1 MQEHSSTPSSPY
13 VLSVCSDMS
22 AWDALVN
29 ESPQGHVFSS
39 SAFLESLGAPY
50 TCYVVTSPQREVLAG
65 AAIMQDGTQMARAPF
80 AFTPHQGILFAKS
93 ISSLGQQKRLTA
105 EFRIT
110 TFFIESLLNFFSNFS
125 MALSPYFKDLRP
137 FQWHNYGK
145 NDLPQ
150 FEIRQRFTG
159 HVSLIDFEINSY
171 LANVRT
177 VRRQEYRKTLAVIEP
192 SNDLKSFL
200 KLYQLTFD
208 RQGISVDG
216 PTLSLVE
223 SICSKALENGYGH
236 LSCAQVDG
244 QAASMAFFVT
254 DSKCAYYLFGA
265 NHPDLRDANASSKL
279 LIDNIATF
287 AAQGLEKFDFVGVN
301 SPQRGDFKLS
311 FNAELIPYQEVHLTS
326 HD

>member
-1 MQEHSSTPSSPY
+1 
-13 VLSVCSDMS
+13 MS

-39 SAFLESLGAPY
+39 RAFLESLGAPY
-50 TCYVVTSPQREVLAG
+50 TCYVVTPPQGEVLAG
-65 AAIMQDGTQMARAPF
+65 AVIMQDGNQMAKAPF
-80 AFTPHQGILFAKS
+80 AFTPHQGIFFAKS
-93 ISSLGQQKRLTA
+93 ISSLGQQKRLIA

-110 TFFIESLLNFFSNFS
+110 VFFIQSLLNCFSNFS

-150 FEIRQRFTG
+150 FEIRQRYTG
-159 HVSLIDFEINSY
+159 HVSLIDFEINNFLST
-171 LANVRT
+171 VRT

-192 SNDLKSFL
+192 SHDLKSFL

-208 RQGISVDG
+208 RQGIAIDG
-216 PTLSLVE
+216 QTLSLVE
-223 SICSKALENGYGH
+223 SICSKALENGYGY
-236 LSCAQVDG
+236 LSGAQVDG
-244 QAASMAFFVT
+244 QVASMAFFVT
-254 DSKCAYYLFGA
+254 DSQCAYYLFGA
-265 NHPDLRDANASSKL
+265 NDPDLRDANASSKL
-279 LIDNIATF
+279 LIDNIANF
-287 AAQGLEKFDFVGVN
+287 AAKGLGKFDFVGVN

-311 FNAELIPYQEVHLTS
+311 FNAELIPYQEVHLTA

>member
-1 MQEHSSTPSSPY
+1 
-13 VLSVCSDMS
+13 MS

-39 SAFLESLGAPY
+39 CAFLESLGAPY
-50 TCYVVTSPQREVLAG
+50 TCYVVTSPQGEVLAG
-65 AAIMQDGTQMARAPF
+65 AVIMQDGNQMATAPF

-110 TFFIESLLNFFSNFS
+110 AFFIQSLLNFFSNFS
-125 MALSPYFKDLRP
+125 MALSPYFKDLRS

-150 FEIRQRFTG
+150 FEIRQRYTG
-159 HVSLIDFEINSY
+159 HVSLFDFEINSF
-171 LANVRT
+171 LSTVRT

-192 SNDLKSFL
+192 SHDLKSFL
-200 KLYQLTFD
+200 KLYQQTFD
-208 RQGISVDG
+208 RQGMTIASK
-216 PTLSLVE
+216 TLSLVE

-236 LSCAQVDG
+236 LSCAKVEG
-244 QAASMAFFVT
+244 QTASMAFFVT
-254 DSKCAYYLFGA
+254 DSKCAYYLFGV
-265 NHPDLRDANASSKL
+265 NDPDLRDANASSKL
-279 LIDNIATF
+279 LIDNIAIF
-287 AAQGLEKFDFVGVN
+287 AAKGLGKFDFVGVN

-311 FNAELIPYQEVHLTS
+311 FNAELIPYQEVHLTA

>member
-1 MQEHSSTPSSPY
+1 MQEQSSTPSSPY
-13 VLSVCSDMS
+13 VLSVCSDML

-39 SAFLESLGAPY
+39 CAFLESLGAPY
-50 TCYVVTSPQREVLAG
+50 TCYVVTSPQGEVLAG
-65 AAIMQDGTQMARAPF
+65 AVIMQDGNQMARAPF

-110 TFFIESLLNFFSNFS
+110 AFFIQTLLNFFSNFS

-145 NDLPQ
+145 NDSPQ
-150 FEIRQRFTG
+150 FEIRQRYTG
-159 HVSLIDFEINSY
+159 HVSLIDFEINSF
-171 LANVRT
+171 LSTVRT

-192 SNDLKSFL
+192 SHDLKSFL
-200 KLYQLTFD
+200 KLYQQTFD
-208 RQGISVDG
+208 RQGIAIDG
-216 PTLSLVE
+216 QILSLVE
-223 SICSKALENGYGH
+223 SICSKALENGYGY
-236 LSCAQVDG
+236 LSGAQVDG

-265 NHPDLRDANASSKL
+265 NDPDLRDANASSKL

-287 AAQGLEKFDFVGVN
+287 AAKGLGKFDFVGVN

-311 FNAELIPYQEVHLTS
+311 FNAELISYQEVHLTA

>member
-1 MQEHSSTPSSPY
+1 MQEHTSTHSSPY

-29 ESPQGHVFSS
+29 ESLQGHVFSS
-39 SAFLESLGAPY
+39 SAFFVSLGAPY
-50 TCYVVTSPQREVLAG
+50 TCYVVTSPQGEVLAG
-65 AAIMQDGTQMARAPF
+65 AAIMQDGNQMARAPF

-145 NDLPQ
+145 NQLPQ
-150 FEIRQRFTG
+150 FEIRQRYTG

-177 VRRQEYRKTLAVIEP
+177 VRRQEYKKTLAVIE
-192 SNDLKSFL
+192 SSHDLKSFL

-208 RQGISVDG
+208 RQGIAVDG
-216 PTLSLVE
+216 QTLSLVE
-223 SICSKALENGYGH
+223 SICSKALDNGYGH

-254 DSKCAYYLFGA
+254 DSNCAYYLFGA